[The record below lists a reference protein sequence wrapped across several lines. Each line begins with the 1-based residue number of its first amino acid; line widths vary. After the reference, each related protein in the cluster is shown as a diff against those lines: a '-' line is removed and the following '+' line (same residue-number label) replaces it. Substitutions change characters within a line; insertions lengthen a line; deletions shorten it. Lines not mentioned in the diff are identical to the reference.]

1 MVYLPIAA
9 SLGRLRPDLAL
20 ERLGAGVGE
29 EEREEGWVAA
39 GEPK

>member
-1 MVYLPIAA
+1 MVYLLIAV

-20 ERLGAGVGE
+20 ERPSPELG
-29 EEREEGWVAA
+29 EEREEAWVAA